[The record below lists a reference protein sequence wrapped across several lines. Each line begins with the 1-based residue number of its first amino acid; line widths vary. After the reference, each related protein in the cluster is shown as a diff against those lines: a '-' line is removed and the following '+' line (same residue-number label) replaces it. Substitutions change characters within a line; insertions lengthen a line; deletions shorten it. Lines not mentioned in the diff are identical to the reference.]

1 VNSCVRRT
9 RSIAAL
15 AFGYFVVGTGTFVV
29 TGLLNE
35 IANDLRT
42 SISGT
47 GQLMSAYSL
56 ALAIGAPLLT
66 PLTTRI
72 DRRTLIMS

>member
-1 VNSCVRRT
+1 M
-9 RSIAAL
+9 
-15 AFGYFVVGTGTFVV
+15 GTGTFVV